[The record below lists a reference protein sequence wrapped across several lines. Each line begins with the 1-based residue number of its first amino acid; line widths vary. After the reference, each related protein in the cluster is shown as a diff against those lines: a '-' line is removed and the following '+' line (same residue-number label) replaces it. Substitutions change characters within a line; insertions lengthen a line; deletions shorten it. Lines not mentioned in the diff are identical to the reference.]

1 MTEWEATMSDQGIA
15 LMAHLMRRAGFGAPR
30 DEIEARAATGYEAT
44 VEELLNTE
52 AQEPLNRI
60 EMMRYHPWSWRP
72 GTIQGMGASEWLH
85 DMINTKR
92 PLEEKMTLF
101 WHGIFATGVSKV
113 DHYDD
118 VMDMIVKFRQFGMGD
133 FRKLLVEM
141 AKDPAMI
148 YWLDNY
154 ENHADAVNE
163 NFGREL
169 LELFS
174 MGVGNYTEVDVRECS
189 RAFTGW
195 TIQPKLPRGPIG
207 RHDWFFDYREEDH
220 DDTEKTF
227 LGHTGNLNGE
237 DILRIISEDPACAR
251 FIARHLYNFFVA
263 DEAQV
268 PAWSVT
274 PPRDP
279 EAVDLLAN
287 TLMESGYDM
296 RATLRVLFN
305 SDFFKNARFARLK
318 NPTEVVVGTLRMVGG
333 AEFPAPG
340 IGELSRQTGY
350 MGQDLLNPPSVEG
363 WHTGA
368 EWINSGSLMRR
379 VNFTA
384 ELVGDVSRP
393 GIKDLVTRLKAS
405 NGHNPQEVVDSCLD
419 LMGPL
424 EVNKESRDEL
434 ISFLSEAGSFSW
446 DTPDQIETS
455 TKRVSELLQL
465 IVSLREYQYA

>member
-1 MTEWEATMSDQGIA
+1 MGDQDIA
-15 LMAHLMRRAGFGAPR
+15 LMAHLMRRAGFGATR
-30 DEIEARAATGYEAT
+30 AELEARVAQGYEAT
-44 VEELLNTE
+44 VEEMLNTDDK
-52 AQEPLNRI
+52 PVSDRN
-60 EMMRYHPWSWRP
+60 EMMRYHPWAWRP
-72 GTIQGMGASEWLH
+72 GTLPGMGAAEWLH
-85 DMINTKR
+85 DMVNTKR
-92 PLEEKMTLF
+92 PLEEKMALF
-101 WHGIFATGVSKV
+101 WHGLFATGVSKV

-118 VMDMIVKFRQFGMGD
+118 VMDMIVKFREKGMGD
-133 FRKLLVEM
+133 FRELLVEM
-141 AKDPAMI
+141 AQDPAMI
-148 YWLDNY
+148 YWLDNC
-154 ENHADAVNE
+154 ENHAGAVNE
-163 NFGREL
+163 NWGREL

-195 TIQPKLPRGPIG
+195 TIEPKLPRGPLG
-207 RHDWFFDYREEDH
+207 RHDWFFEYRPEDH
-220 DDTEKTF
+220 DEEEKTF
-227 LGHTGNLNGE
+227 LGETGKLNGE
-237 DILRIISEDPACAR
+237 DIVRIISEHPACAG

-274 PPRDP
+274 PPNDP

-287 TLMESGYDM
+287 TLRENGYDM
-296 RATLRVLFN
+296 RTTLRVLFN

-340 IGELSRQTGY
+340 IGDLSRQPSY

-384 ELVGDVSRP
+384 DLVGDVSRP
-393 GIKDLVTRLKAS
+393 GIRDMVNRLQAS
-405 NGHNPQEVVDSCLD
+405 GASTAADTVDGCLD

-424 EVNKESRDEL
+424 EVTSESRDEL
-434 ISFLSEAGSFSW
+434 IGFVSEAGDFSW
-446 DTPDQIETS
+446 GTDSAVAES
-455 TKRVSELLQL
+455 TRRVSELLQL